1 MPGNSPQQA
10 TIHAR
15 LPIVALFLIFLAGLL
30 IIHLANFQFFPRS
43 VRLELE
49 RIGSSITNTTLR
61 IPAERGL
68 IYDRDGE
75 PLAFNIVQYRLGV
88 SPNLVSDSETLM
100 KELAQILD
108 MDEFEIHRKLTS
120 ENIWEF
126 VAGPISAEQGQ
137 QIAAL
142 GDISLGLE
150 EIPKRFYPQ
159 GSLAAH
165 VIGIVLDDGLIGAL
179 GVEGAY
185 NSTLAGRVLDLSVS
199 NVPFDLPEDRPAEQ
213 RGQDIVL
220 TLDRDVQF
228 WVETELAEAVKAN
241 GAFRGSIIVMD
252 PRNGELLALANY
264 PTIDPNRFLEITDPN
279 LLINPVVQSTYEPG
293 SLLQV
298 LTAAAALD
306 SGAITPQWSYNDTG
320 LIEIGGRE
328 FRNRFFRAHGTVD
341 VAGVLTQ
348 SLQVGSAH
356 MALAMGAEAF
366 YSALQAFGLGQPTGV
381 GLFNEDPGELRMPGD
396 TDWTES
402 TFGLNSYGQEIQVT
416 PMQMI
421 SAYAAIANDGIMRQP
436 HIVRQVISEEGV
448 KDARHSTVRRVLSV
462 DTARMMKELLVR
474 TVREGAPEA
483 YMRSYTVAGKPGTG
497 QIYSAIGYETGPN
510 SSIVSFIGFLPADEP
525 EVIAM
530 IKLDRP
536 NDFFG
541 YEVAAP
547 IFRRIADRLVIL
559 LEIPND
565 SVRRQLRAVEASF
578 QAAGGGNDG

>member
-1 MPGNSPQQA
+1 MSGQSPQQA

-49 RIGSSITNTTLR
+49 RIGSSITNTRLR

-88 SPNLVSDSETLM
+88 SPNLVSDSEALM

-108 MDEFEIHRKLTS
+108 MDEFDIHRKLTS

-137 QIAAL
+137 RVAEL

-228 WVETELAEAVKAN
+228 WVETELEEAVKAN

-279 LLINPVVQSTYEPG
+279 LLINPVVQETYEPG
-293 SLLQV
+293 SLMQV
-298 LTAAAALD
+298 LTAAAALE

-366 YSALQAFGLGQPTGV
+366 YSSLQAFGLGQPTGV
-381 GLFNEDPGELRMPGD
+381 GLFNEDPGELRLPGD

-402 TFGLNSYGQEIQVT
+402 SFGLNSYGQELQAT

-421 SAYAAIANDGIMRQP
+421 AAYAAIANDGIMRQP
-436 HIVRQVISEEGV
+436 HIVRQVISEDGV

-474 TVREGAPEA
+474 IVREGAPEA

-565 SVRRQLRAVEASF
+565 SVRRQLSAVEASF
-578 QAAGGGNDG
+578 QAAGGGQG

>member
-1 MPGNSPQQA
+1 MSGASAQRA

-30 IIHLANFQFFPRS
+30 ILHLANFQFFPRS

-75 PLAFNIVQYRLGV
+75 PLAYNIVQYRLGV
-88 SPNLVSDSETLM
+88 SPNLVSDSERLR
-100 KELAQILD
+100 KQLAQILD
-108 MDEFEIHRKLTS
+108 MGEFEIHRKIES
-120 ENIWEF
+120 DNVWEF
-126 VAGPISAEQGQ
+126 MAGPISAEQGQ
-137 QIAAL
+137 EIAAL
-142 GDISLGLE
+142 GDIALGLE

-159 GSLAAH
+159 GELAAH

-199 NVPFDLPEDRPAEQ
+199 NVPFELPTERPAEQ

-228 WVETELAEAVKAN
+228 WVEAELEQAVKEY
-241 GAFRGSIIVMD
+241 GAFRGSVIVMD
-252 PRNGELLALANY
+252 PRNGEVLALANY
-264 PTIDPNRFLEITDPN
+264 PSIDPNNFLEITDPN
-279 LLINPVVQSTYEPG
+279 LLINPVVQEAYEPG
-293 SLLQV
+293 SLLQA

-306 SGAITPQWSYNDTG
+306 SGAITPQWTYNDTG

-341 VAGVLTQ
+341 VSGVLSR
-348 SLQVGSAH
+348 SLHVGSAH
-356 MALAMGAEAF
+356 MALEMGAEAF
-366 YSALQAFGLGQPTGV
+366 YSALRSFGLGQPTGV
-381 GLFNEDPGELRMPGD
+381 GLFNEEPGELRMPGD
-396 TDWTES
+396 TDWSES
-402 TFGLNSYGQEIQVT
+402 SFGLHSYGQEMEVT

-421 SAYAAIANDGIMRQP
+421 AAFAAIANDGILRQP
-436 HIVRQVISEEGV
+436 HIVRQVISEDGV
-448 KDARHSTVRRVLSV
+448 RDARHSTVRRVISENS
-462 DTARMMKELLVR
+462 ARVMKELLVR
-474 TVREGAPEA
+474 AVREGSPDA
-483 YMRSYTVAGKPGTG
+483 YMRSYTVAGKPGTA

-525 EVIAM
+525 QVIAM
-530 IKLDRP
+530 VKLDRP

-541 YEVAAP
+541 FEVAAP
-547 IFRRIADRLVIL
+547 VFRRVADRLVIL

-565 SVRRQLRAVEASF
+565 TVRRELRAVEASF
-578 QAAGGGNDG
+578 RSAESGG